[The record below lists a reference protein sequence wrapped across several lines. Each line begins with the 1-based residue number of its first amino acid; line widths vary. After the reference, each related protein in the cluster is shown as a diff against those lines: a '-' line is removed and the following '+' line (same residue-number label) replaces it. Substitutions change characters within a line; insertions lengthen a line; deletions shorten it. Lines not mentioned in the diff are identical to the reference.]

1 MIRSSSGT
9 SVCGLKVLVYAAF
22 SCEYSADICVL
33 HIDQSERHTASA
45 RSHVSFDTLISSGS
59 RPVEAITDLEQ
70 EKKEAECQDILARE
84 P

>member
-1 MIRSSSGT
+1 MIRASSGT
-9 SVCGLKVLVYAAF
+9 SVCGLEVLVYEAF
-22 SCEYSADICVL
+22 SCEYSADVCVP

-45 RSHVSFDTLISSGS
+45 RSHFLFDTLISAGS

-70 EKKEAECQDILARE
+70 EKEAECQDILARE